1 MWAFLLLT
9 ERDIMKLF
17 YIYLCIVGFAM
28 GFLLYPSSK
37 PPAEPIK
44 AFTGLYMSVEPPT
57 NYKMFG
63 DFDMQVCADE
73 LLCDIDGGV

>member
-1 MWAFLLLT
+1 
-9 ERDIMKLF
+9 MKI
-17 YIYLCIVGFAM
+17 YILSICLVAFAM

-44 AFTGLYMSVEPPT
+44 AFTGLYMSSEPPI
-57 NYKMFG
+57 NYKTFG
-63 DFDMQVCADE
+63 DFDMQTCADE